1 MLDDRPNCHKV
12 LDQHVWR
19 EIEIKMAALQAKR
32 KIIAIFVILELL
44 EDDKIPGKKTKTRNW
59 LAKRK
64 QQGLYI
70 TIRELLLEDTQGFK
84 ELMRMGPDQ
93 D

>member
-19 EIEIKMAALQAKR
+19 EIGIKMAALQAKR
-32 KIIAIFVILELL
+32 TILAIFAILELL
-44 EDDKIPGKKTKTRNW
+44 EDDKIPRKKKKMHNW

-64 QQGLYI
+64 QQGLYV
-70 TIRELLLEDTQGFK
+70 TIRELSLEDTQTARAL
-84 ELMRMGPDQ
+84 ELI
-93 D
+93 

>member
-32 KIIAIFVILELL
+32 KTLAIFAILELL
-44 EDDKIPGKKTKTRNW
+44 EDDKIPRKKTKRAIGKRNENNKAY
-59 LAKRK
+59 LLQLGNYYSKILRGSKR
-64 QQGLYI
+64 
-70 TIRELLLEDTQGFK
+70 
-84 ELMRMGPDQ
+84 
-93 D
+93 